1 MSSSTVEAIKKAAM
15 ERLKGAEPTP
25 AEPTGKKPA
34 KKAEPSP
41 PGSWPSVLRND
52 DGVKYK
58 LFSELFPEAK
68 GYKGKDFSVP
78 VFHDYTYPPV
88 LEASIPKSSDF
99 LADSQLLYDAVLA
112 FTVGSVTH
120 IVGPPGT
127 GKTNG
132 LPVMIAN
139 RLGLPLLRLGL
150 NKKGMMLD
158 DLIGREAIKTSAEGH
173 METSHKDGVLCGW
186 VEHPC
191 IVALDE
197 FSRAN
202 TEMTN
207 GLMSLME
214 RDGVLIVENRTHSP
228 VIKRHKWCWLF
239 AADNVKGLGDQA
251 DRMIGTDIVDGAV
264 LDRFETTLEIDYLPE
279 ATQIKLLETWYPGF
293 PKEEARMIVQFGK
306 QMQDG
311 YKKGLLPLSFS
322 PRALKEVGRYACIH
336 EEVNIAIKKVVVN
349 KFADEADI
357 EALKNMFRTAFGRSL

>member
-15 ERLKGAEPTP
+15 DRLRSKEPEEAVALP
-25 AEPTGKKPA
+25 VKEKSKPLPPT
-34 KKAEPSP
+34 
-41 PGSWPSVLRND
+41 SWPSVLKNAE
-52 DGVKYK
+52 GQKYK
-58 LFSELFPEAK
+58 RFSVLFPEAK
-68 GYKGKDFSVP
+68 SYKGKDFDVP
-78 VFHDYTYPPV
+78 VFHSYPYPDA
-88 LEASIPKSSDF
+88 LAASVQDSSDYV
-99 LADSQLLYDAVLA
+99 ANSQLLYDAVLA
-112 FTVGSVTH
+112 FTLGSVTH
-120 IVGPPGT
+120 VVGPPGT

-132 LPVMIAN
+132 LPVLMSQ
-139 RLGLPLLRLGL
+139 RLGLPLLRLSL

-158 DLIGREAIKTSAEGH
+158 DLIGREAIKTSDAGH
-173 METSHKDGVLCGW
+173 METGHKDGVLCGW

-191 IVALDE
+191 IVTLDE

-214 RDGVLIVENRTHSP
+214 RDGKLIVENRTHSP
-228 VIKRHKWCWLF
+228 VIKRHKWCWLV

-264 LDRFETTLEIDYLPE
+264 LDRFEITLEVDYLPE
-279 ATQIKLLETWYPGF
+279 KVQESLLQTWYPGF
-293 PKEEARMIVQFGK
+293 PEAEGKKIVQFGK
-306 QMQDG
+306 QMQDA

-336 EEVNIAIKKVVVN
+336 EDVAIAIQKVVVN

-357 EALKNMFRTAFGRSL
+357 EALKNMFRTAFGKGL